1 MRVRLFWKIL
11 LGFWLTFFFILEAAW
26 VFIAFY
32 RTPTTPPRV
41 AALPNAITMTMT
53 AAETAVRWGGIEAL
67 SEMLS
72 VWPDVTRSRLRIEPP
87 AGEAPQTPGLYVRD
101 VADPGGAVHRLVYDV
116 RDVSRHRGPFD
127 IPPDI
132 LTIGAVGGLLFSI
145 VLAWYLTRPIR
156 RLRGGFE
163 RLAGGDLGARL
174 APSMGRRSDE
184 IADLARDFD
193 AMAARLQELVAA
205 RERLLHDVSHELRS
219 PLARLHLAA
228 ELARHSPERIDDGLR
243 RIEAEARR
251 LDDLVGE
258 LLSLSR
264 VEIGQDAEPDYFDP
278 RELLLS
284 VVSDARFEAQ
294 ESGVAVA
301 ERIGPLPEPAPTV
314 VGHAELLRRS
324 LDNIVRNA
332 LRFAGGTVTVGLA
345 ADAARRVYVISVED
359 DGPGVAPDTLCR
371 IFEPFV
377 RGGGGQGYGLGLAIA
392 RRTIAAHGGEIAAA
406 NRPDGGLAVT
416 ITLPF
421 GPAGE

>member
-11 LGFWLTFFFILEAAW
+11 LGFWLTFFLILEALW
-26 VFIAFY
+26 VLFAFY
-32 RTPTTPPRV
+32 RTPETPPRI
-41 AALPNAITMTMT
+41 AARPNVIAMTLSS
-53 AAETAVRWGGIEAL
+53 AETALHWGGTAAFDDL
-67 SEMLS
+67 MRA
-72 VWPDVTRSRLRIEPP
+72 WPEVARRRLHIEPP
-87 AGEAPQTPGLYVRD
+87 AGEPPQADGLYVRD
-101 VADPGGAVHRLVYDV
+101 VTDPGGAVHRIVYDV
-116 RDVSRHRGPFD
+116 REVAPHRGPFD

-132 LTIGAVGGLLFSI
+132 MTIGAVGGLLFST

-193 AMAARLQELVAA
+193 AMASRLQELVAA

-228 ELARHSPERIDDGLR
+228 ELARHSPERLDDGLT

-264 VEIGQDAEPDYFDP
+264 VETGQGADPDYFDP
-278 RELLLS
+278 QELLLS

-345 ADAARRVYVISVED
+345 ADAARSVYVISVED

-377 RGGGGQGYGLGLAIA
+377 RGGAGQGYGLGLAIA
-392 RRTIAAHGGEIAAA
+392 RRTIAAHGGDIAAA